1 MIAGAANISITQ
13 VTAAADKT
21 ILATISNSAGNSIDW
36 LGGGSAGI
44 NKCNIMAKKVA
55 KSVAPDLFLKMLQ
68 ANFKGIEIVKEF
80 KFHPKRKWRFDY
92 AFPFLMIAVEVD
104 GGVWTGGR
112 HINPAG
118 YINDME
124 KLNTAAS
131 MGWLVLRITTDDRF
145 ASKTYDLIKAVEY
158 RINES

>member
-1 MIAGAANISITQ
+1 
-13 VTAAADKT
+13 
-21 ILATISNSAGNSIDW
+21 
-36 LGGGSAGI
+36 
-44 NKCNIMAKKVA
+44 MAKKVA
-55 KSVAPDLFLKMLQ
+55 NSVVPDLFLKMLQ
-68 ANFKGIEIVKEF
+68 ANFKGIDIVKEF
-80 KFHPKRKWRFDY
+80 KFHPTRKWRFDY

-124 KLNTAAS
+124 KLNTVAS

-145 ASKTYDLIKAVEY
+145 ASKTFELISKAVEY

>member
-1 MIAGAANISITQ
+1 MQYIVSVVGYINSFRGN
-13 VTAAADKT
+13 VD
-21 ILATISNSAGNSIDW
+21 SNNYNACSV
-36 LGGGSAGI
+36 
-44 NKCNIMAKKVA
+44 MAKKVVKKA
-55 KSVAPDLFLKMLQ
+55 PAPDLFLKMLQ
-68 ANFKGIEIVKEF
+68 ANFKGIEIVKEL
-80 KFHPKRKWRFDY
+80 KFHPTRKWRFDY

-145 ASKTYDLIKAVEY
+145 ASKTFELIKKAVEY

>member
-1 MIAGAANISITQ
+1 M
-13 VTAAADKT
+13 
-21 ILATISNSAGNSIDW
+21 
-36 LGGGSAGI
+36 
-44 NKCNIMAKKVA
+44 MAKKVN
-55 KSVAPDLFLKMLQ
+55 KSVAPDLFLKMLET
-68 ANFKGIEIVKEF
+68 NFKGIEIVKEY
-80 KFHPKRKWRFDY
+80 KFHQTRKWRFDY
-92 AFPFLMIAVEVD
+92 DFPFLMIAVEVD

-145 ASKTYDLIKAVEY
+145 TSKTFDLIKQTIEH
-158 RINES
+158 RILES

>member
-1 MIAGAANISITQ
+1 MA
-13 VTAAADKT
+13 VK
-21 ILATISNSAGNSIDW
+21 
-36 LGGGSAGI
+36 
-44 NKCNIMAKKVA
+44 KPAKKA
-55 KSVAPDLFLKMLQ
+55 VAPDLFLKLLQ
-68 ANFKGIEIVKEF
+68 QRFKDVEFVKEF
-80 KFHPKRKWRFDY
+80 QFHPARRWRFDY
-92 AFPFLMIAVEVD
+92 AIPAKKVAVEVD

-145 ASKTYDLIKAVEY
+145 AMKTFELIKNTLEQ
-158 RINES
+158 RINEG

>member
-1 MIAGAANISITQ
+1 
-13 VTAAADKT
+13 
-21 ILATISNSAGNSIDW
+21 
-36 LGGGSAGI
+36 
-44 NKCNIMAKKVA
+44 MAKKA
-55 KSVAPDLFLKMLQ
+55 PSKMPDLFLKLLESKLK
-68 ANFKGIEIVKEF
+68 NVEVVKEF
-80 KFHPKRKWRFDY
+80 KFHPVRNWRFDY
-92 AFPFLMIAVEVD
+92 AFPDYQVAVEVD

-145 ASKTYDLIKAVEY
+145 SSKTYELIEKTIEL
-158 RINES
+158 RKNEKC

>member
-1 MIAGAANISITQ
+1 
-13 VTAAADKT
+13 
-21 ILATISNSAGNSIDW
+21 
-36 LGGGSAGI
+36 
-44 NKCNIMAKKVA
+44 MAKKVIKA
-55 KSVAPDLFLKMLQ
+55 KAPDLFFKLLETK
-68 ANFKGIEIVKEF
+68 FKGVEVVKEY
-80 KFHPKRKWRFDY
+80 KFHPVRKWRFDY
-92 AFPFLMIAVEVD
+92 AFTKYLVAVEVD

-145 ASKTYDLIKAVEY
+145 ASKTYELIQQTLLTRKK
-158 RINES
+158 SL

>member
-1 MIAGAANISITQ
+1 
-13 VTAAADKT
+13 
-21 ILATISNSAGNSIDW
+21 
-36 LGGGSAGI
+36 
-44 NKCNIMAKKVA
+44 MAKKGASKVA
-55 KSVAPDLFLKMLQ
+55 SKAPDLFLKLLQ
-68 ANFKGIEIVKEF
+68 TNFKGIQIEKEY
-80 KFHPKRKWRFDY
+80 KFHPARRWRFDY

-145 ASKTYDLIKAVEY
+145 ASKTYDLIKKTVEY
-158 RINES
+158 RIMES

>member
-1 MIAGAANISITQ
+1 MHHTLAIVGRFSANHSGDYTYHNAFG
-13 VTAAADKT
+13 V
-21 ILATISNSAGNSIDW
+21 
-36 LGGGSAGI
+36 
-44 NKCNIMAKKVA
+44 MAKKVA
-55 KSVAPDLFLKMLQ
+55 SKVASKAPDLFLKLLQ
-68 ANFKGIEIVKEF
+68 TNFKGIQIEKEY
-80 KFHPKRKWRFDY
+80 KFHPARRWRFDY

-145 ASKTYDLIKAVEY
+145 ASKTYDLIKKTVEY
-158 RINES
+158 RIMES

>member
-1 MIAGAANISITQ
+1 MQYIVSVVGYINSFRGI
-13 VTAAADKT
+13 VD
-21 ILATISNSAGNSIDW
+21 SNNYNACGV
-36 LGGGSAGI
+36 
-44 NKCNIMAKKVA
+44 MAKKVVKKA
-55 KSVAPDLFLKMLQ
+55 PAPDLFLKMLQ
-68 ANFKGIEIVKEF
+68 ANFKGIEIVKEL
-80 KFHPKRKWRFDY
+80 KFHPTRKWRFDY

-145 ASKTYDLIKAVEY
+145 CNKTIKMIKDTVAY
-158 RINES
+158 RRNEAEGNA

>member
-1 MIAGAANISITQ
+1 MATSSIH
-13 VTAAADKT
+13 VRLVGKAE
-21 ILATISNSAGNSIDW
+21 IP
-36 LGGGSAGI
+36 
-44 NKCNIMAKKVA
+44 KKP
-55 KSVAPDLFLKMLQ
+55 KAPKLPD
-68 ANFKGIEIVKEF
+68 NFFSHIKKKIKGVEVKKEYA
-80 KFHPKRKWRFDY
+80 FHPVRKWRFDY
-92 AFPFLMIAVEVD
+92 AFPNYMVAVEVD

-145 ASKTYDLIKAVEY
+145 ASKTIKLIKTTLKLREKFAEQ
-158 RINES
+158 

>member
-1 MIAGAANISITQ
+1 
-13 VTAAADKT
+13 
-21 ILATISNSAGNSIDW
+21 
-36 LGGGSAGI
+36 
-44 NKCNIMAKKVA
+44 MAKKA
-55 KSVAPDLFLKMLQ
+55 QSKMPDLFLRLLQ
-68 ANFKGIEIVKEF
+68 TKIKNVEVVKEF
-80 KFHPKRKWRFDY
+80 KFHPVRKWRFDY
-92 AFPFLMIAVEVD
+92 AFPEYKVAVEVD

-145 ASKTYDLIKAVEY
+145 ASKTFELIEKTLEL
-158 RINES
+158 RKDEKH

>member
-1 MIAGAANISITQ
+1 M
-13 VTAAADKT
+13 V
-21 ILATISNSAGNSIDW
+21 
-36 LGGGSAGI
+36 
-44 NKCNIMAKKVA
+44 KKVKKVKKA
-55 KSVAPDLFLKMLQ
+55 VMPDLFLKLLQ
-68 ANFKGIEIVKEF
+68 TKFKDVEVMKEF
-80 KFHPKRKWRFDY
+80 QFHPTRRWRFDY
-92 AFPFLMIAVEVD
+92 AFPTLQVAVEVD

-145 ASKTYDLIKAVEY
+145 ASKTYELIKNTLEL
-158 RINES
+158 RKKES

>member
-1 MIAGAANISITQ
+1 
-13 VTAAADKT
+13 
-21 ILATISNSAGNSIDW
+21 
-36 LGGGSAGI
+36 
-44 NKCNIMAKKVA
+44 MAKKKA
-55 KSVAPDLFLKMLQ
+55 QSKMPDLFLKLL
-68 ANFKGIEIVKEF
+68 KSRLKSVEVEKEF
-80 KFHPKRKWRFDY
+80 KFHPVRKWRFDY
-92 AFPFLMIAVEVD
+92 AFPEYKVAVEVD

-145 ASKTYDLIKAVEY
+145 AIKTYNLIEQTIQIRKDEKH
-158 RINES
+158 